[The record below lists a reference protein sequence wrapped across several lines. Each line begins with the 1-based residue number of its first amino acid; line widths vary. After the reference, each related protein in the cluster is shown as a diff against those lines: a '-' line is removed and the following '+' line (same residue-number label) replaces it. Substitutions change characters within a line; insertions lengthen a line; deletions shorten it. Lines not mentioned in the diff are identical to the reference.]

1 MIVGYLLAACAAL
14 ASGTGSVLESIG
26 IRRAGI
32 FGGTSFDLVLLR
44 RQYVYFLGLCADLT
58 GFVLAAAA
66 LHLLPL
72 FLVQSVIAFSVG
84 VTAVISALLG
94 IRLAG
99 LGWIALAV
107 GAGGLLLLG
116 LSAEPTPAHTLPAGW
131 GWMLPAA
138 AVPVA
143 ALGYLGRQM
152 PPRVATP
159 MLAFAAGLG
168 FSVVGIAARTLH
180 VPDSPGQFLQPGLL
194 AIVVNG
200 AVAATVFAMSL
211 QRGGAAGTTGATA
224 IMFTTTMTV
233 PSLIGLLYLDDQVRP
248 GFAAGAV
255 VGFALAVTGAIGAA
269 FYASAR
275 HPSGASVAAGKFPGE
290 HRTGAK
296 VTQIPTPARD

>member
-1 MIVGYLLAACAAL
+1 M
-14 ASGTGSVLESIG
+14 LESIG
-26 IRRAGI
+26 IKRAGI
-32 FGGTSFDLVLLR
+32 FGGSSLDLVHLR
-44 RQYVYFLGLCADLT
+44 RQHVYFLGLCADLT

-107 GAGGLLLLG
+107 GAGGLVLLG
-116 LSAEPTPAHTLPAGW
+116 LSAEPTPAHTLPTGW
-131 GWMLPAA
+131 GWTLPLA

-143 ALGYLGRQM
+143 ALGYLGRKM

-159 MLAFAAGLG
+159 LLAFAAGLG

-180 VPDSPGQFLQPGLL
+180 GPDSPGQLLQPGLL
-194 AIVVNG
+194 AIAVNG
-200 AVAATVFAMSL
+200 ALAATLFAMAL
-211 QRGGAAGTTGATA
+211 QRGGATAATA

-233 PSLIGLLYLDDQVRP
+233 PSLIGLLYLGDQVRT
-248 GFAAGAV
+248 GFAAAAV
-255 VGFALAVTGAIGAA
+255 LGFALAVAGAIGAA
-269 FYASAR
+269 YFASDAQR
-275 HPSGASVAAGKFPGE
+275 SRASVTAGESPGAT
-290 HRTGAK
+290 RRGAK
-296 VTQIPTPARD
+296 VPQDATSARD